1 MVKRATEKEEN
12 WDDSRYAVAPNMA
25 NTHMMPAQ
33 ELQIT
38 VLTFSWAGA
47 GVHMSKRLFPR
58 NLSGEQVSGGH
69 TQNDNQ
75 HVANG
80 NHGRGQRGDEFSC
93 TPEAREN
100 AHDAKCTEKAQ
111 CTDYSHVD
119 LRKERECGDG
129 NDYNVEHVK
138 GVAPARV

>member
-1 MVKRATEKEEN
+1 
-12 WDDSRYAVAPNMA
+12 
-25 NTHMMPAQ
+25 MMPAQ

-58 NLSGEQVSGGH
+58 NLSGEQVGGGH

-111 CTDYSHVD
+111 CTNYSHVD

-138 GVAPARV
+138 GVAPACV